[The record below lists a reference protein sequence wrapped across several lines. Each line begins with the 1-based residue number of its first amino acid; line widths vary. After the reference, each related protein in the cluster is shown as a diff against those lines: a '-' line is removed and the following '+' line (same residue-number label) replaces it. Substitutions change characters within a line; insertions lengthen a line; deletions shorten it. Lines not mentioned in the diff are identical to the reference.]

1 MADLT
6 CQEALAWGRSQ
17 LNDNRSTTETGA
29 LDCEILLA
37 HILQST
43 RAMLWREP
51 KQVISASAFAQF
63 QQAIAK
69 RRLGMPVAYL
79 TGDCEF
85 WSLPLRI
92 NESVLVPRPETEH
105 VIECALAQFPDPAQS
120 LHCLELGTG
129 SGAIAIALAHERPRW
144 SIVTGEAS
152 PAAMQVA
159 RANAERLGLGSIQFV
174 LSDWYQALSP
184 PESSDPFQLIISNP
198 PYLAEND
205 PHFNSGLRFEP
216 RQALAAGSDGY
227 SAFAAIIEGAR
238 PYLAANG
245 CIILEHGLGQ
255 APTLVKLLNQ
265 NGFKVTAQA
274 ADLQGI
280 LRVIVAEM
288 V

>member
-1 MADLT
+1 MADMT
-6 CQEALAWGRSQ
+6 CQDALAWGRSQ
-17 LNDNRSTTETGA
+17 LNDAHSATETGA

-51 KQVISASAFAQF
+51 KHIVSANDFAQF
-63 QQAIAK
+63 QEAIAK
-69 RRLGMPVAYL
+69 RRLGVPVVYL

-105 VIECALAQFPDPAQS
+105 VIECALAQFPDPTQS

-129 SGAIAIALAHERPRW
+129 SGAIAVALAHERPRW
-144 SIVTGEAS
+144 SIVAGEAS

-159 RANAERLGLGSIQFV
+159 RANAERLGVASIQFV
-174 LSDWYQALSP
+174 LSDWYQALPS
-184 PESSDPFQLIISNP
+184 PESSQPFQLIISNP

-205 PHFNSGLRFEP
+205 PHFSSGLRYEP

-227 SAFAAIIEGAR
+227 AAFVAIIQGAR

-255 APTLVKLLNQ
+255 APTLAKLLNK
-265 NGFKVTAQA
+265 NGFTVIAQV

-280 LRVIVAEM
+280 LRVIVAKM